1 MKYDGLT
8 LKQKRFADHYIETGN
23 GTQSVLVAGYDTDYN
38 TAQNIAY
45 ENVRKPKVVS
55 YINRQLAIKDAKPE
69 LILEVLLDKL
79 KNENDFISLK
89 AAELLGKHLR
99 MFTDKASE
107 TSLESVKAIA
117 WGNKEESK

>member
-1 MKYDGLT
+1 MKQHGLT

-23 GTQSVLVAGYDTDYN
+23 GTQSVLAAGYNTDYD

-55 YINRQLAIKDAKPE
+55 YITRQLALKDANPE
-69 LILEVLLDKL
+69 LVLEVLLDKL
-79 KNENDFISLK
+79 KNDNDFIALK

-99 MFTDKASE
+99 MFTDKASD
-107 TSLESVKAIA
+107 TPLEAVKAIT
-117 WGNKEESK
+117 WGNPDKS